1 MSTDSEMID
10 ARSDGPRFLRG
21 VRSKFASL
29 SPGDHKFSLPVGP
42 TRVHF
47 SARIVRQPKQLLFSF
62 HGAVDRERQRGA
74 PFNSF
79 FPGLTDTHQIAIS
92 DPTLARS
99 SDFRVSWYA
108 GHSEF
113 DTQYHVR
120 GALRTIAKAL
130 QIERTIYFGT
140 SAGGFAALYFSHFAP
155 RSIALVFNPQTYIP
169 AYHSTLVNKYREA
182 CWPDLETN
190 EALCDVTC
198 ADLAALYD
206 QGFRNT
212 VIYCQ
217 SMGDRHHATCHMPR
231 FVGALAGKPYARHFL
246 LHSDY
251 KGVDGHVSDHPAY
264 IEWAKAITACPSD
277 DPRDLL
283 KAWHAVRD
291 SMQPTAAQQ
300 APANPAARG
309 AAPDR
314 PAFRP
319 EDLETARRLRAFQ
332 EASR

>member
-1 MSTDSEMID
+1 MID
-10 ARSDGPRFLRG
+10 ARTDGPRFLRG

-29 SPGDHKFSLPVGP
+29 SPGDHKFSLPVGS

-47 SARIVRQPKQLLFSF
+47 FARIVRQPKQLMFTF
-62 HGAVDRERQRGA
+62 HGAVDRERHKGA
-74 PFNSF
+74 PFNGF

-92 DPTLARS
+92 DPSLAQSR
-99 SDFRVSWYA
+99 DFRVSWFA
-108 GHSEF
+108 GHAGF

-140 SAGGFAALYFSHFAP
+140 SAGGFAALYFSYFAP

-169 AYHSTLVNKYREA
+169 AYHGTLVNRYREV
-182 CWPDLETN
+182 CWPDLQNN

-198 ADLAALYD
+198 ADLAALYGE
-206 QGFRNT
+206 GFRNT

-217 SMGDRHHATCHMPR
+217 SMGDRHHATLHMPR
-231 FVGALAGKPYARHFL
+231 FVGAIAGKPFARHFL

-264 IEWAKAITACPSD
+264 LEWATAVTACPSD

-283 KAWHAVRD
+283 KTWHAVRTRPQPAAA
-291 SMQPTAAQQ
+291 SPPAPTAA
-300 APANPAARG
+300 APAGGAPPA
-309 AAPDR
+309 R

-319 EDLETARRLRAFQ
+319 EDIETARRLRAFQ